1 MGRGD
6 VTDGLPRVLALVAE
20 ADGPSAWRIF
30 QPFAALT
37 SRGYPAADWDWKDN
51 PLLGEL
57 VATGRY
63 DAVILPR
70 LSWNDADEA
79 AAERWMAALHRAGL
93 ATIYEVDDDFFS
105 PQFLRQQRQ
114 AGLEAARCKSD
125 AELDAQRLAR
135 IRALQRCDGVTVSS
149 HRLATVVRQYVAADV
164 PVCVVPNAIDWRW
177 YCAVLTAWRTA
188 ARMAARVKP
197 ALVPPS
203 NTVTIGWAGGARPD
217 ADVAVMAQAW
227 AAVGKMRPQTRFVVQ
242 GYHPTVIDEAL
253 TDAALAAERVEWRP
267 WLPLEQY
274 PAGLAGV
281 QIACA
286 PLADA
291 PFNRCKCVTGETLV
305 NTAWGLEPLAS
316 LGQSCAVGGTMPV
329 TVIVWTTTG
338 WQVATEFYSGGEQE
352 VLTVTTEDGFQ
363 ITGTEEHPVRRAD
376 GSWVLLRDLRVG
388 DDLRL
393 EPVQLFDKERAVAF
407 NPWAIRNRR
416 AADQSG
422 ESLPRVCIDRHWGA
436 LLGYLIGDGNI
447 GKNAVRITCDKQDED
462 VVADI
467 VAHFRA
473 IGIEP
478 TFKTV
483 RHNQPQYGGVDVC
496 ASSARFNDFL
506 WSLGVER
513 DGRKF
518 LGVPTIILKSPAHVV
533 HAFLAALFESD
544 GTVDQAN
551 SRASFTTMSARLAR
565 EVQLLLTAFGVRA
578 RTEAVFNRR
587 YQRSYFRVVLNRA
600 ALDEFASGVGFVG
613 ARKREKVAAAVA
625 KPHSN
630 RFRPQRWADKVATI
644 ERGRAP
650 VYDLTVPNGHEFAA
664 NGLMVHNTPI
674 KAMEAAAL
682 GAAVVAS
689 PTVYGSVIVDGESGA
704 LCRTVEEWTA
714 ALLRLVDDAR
724 LRRQWARALRHR
736 VEKHHT
742 LEGNLWRWPAAWQTI
757 LEAFRKTHTRRLLA
771 C

>member
-93 ATIYEVDDDFFS
+93 AVIYEVDDDFFS

-114 AGLEAARCKSD
+114 AGLEAARGKSD

-149 HRLATVVRQYVAADV
+149 SRLATVVRQYVAADM
-164 PVCVVPNAIDWRW
+164 PVCVVPNAIDWQWHR
-177 YCAVLTAWRTA
+177 AVLAAWRSA
-188 ARMAARVKP
+188 AQTAARVKP

-217 ADVAVMAQAW
+217 ADVLLMAQAW

-242 GYHPTVIDEAL
+242 GYHPTAIDEAL
-253 TDAALAAERVEWRP
+253 AGAALAAERVEWRP

-286 PLADA
+286 PLADT
-291 PFNRCKCVTGETLV
+291 PFARCK
-305 NTAWGLEPLAS
+305 
-316 LGQSCAVGGTMPV
+316 
-329 TVIVWTTTG
+329 
-338 WQVATEFYSGGEQE
+338 
-352 VLTVTTEDGFQ
+352 
-363 ITGTEEHPVRRAD
+363 
-376 GSWVLLRDLRVG
+376 
-388 DDLRL
+388 
-393 EPVQLFDKERAVAF
+393 
-407 NPWAIRNRR
+407 
-416 AADQSG
+416 
-422 ESLPRVCIDRHWGA
+422 
-436 LLGYLIGDGNI
+436 
-447 GKNAVRITCDKQDED
+447 
-462 VVADI
+462 
-467 VAHFRA
+467 
-473 IGIEP
+473 
-478 TFKTV
+478 
-483 RHNQPQYGGVDVC
+483 
-496 ASSARFNDFL
+496 
-506 WSLGVER
+506 
-513 DGRKF
+513 
-518 LGVPTIILKSPAHVV
+518 
-533 HAFLAALFESD
+533 
-544 GTVDQAN
+544 
-551 SRASFTTMSARLAR
+551 
-565 EVQLLLTAFGVRA
+565 
-578 RTEAVFNRR
+578 
-587 YQRSYFRVVLNRA
+587 
-600 ALDEFASGVGFVG
+600 
-613 ARKREKVAAAVA
+613 
-625 KPHSN
+625 
-630 RFRPQRWADKVATI
+630 
-644 ERGRAP
+644 
-650 VYDLTVPNGHEFAA
+650 
-664 NGLMVHNTPI
+664 TPI
-674 KAMEAAAL
+674 KVMEAAAL

-704 LCRTVEEWTA
+704 LCRTVDEWTA
-714 ALLRLVDDAR
+714 ALLRLVDEPR
-724 LRRQWARALRHR
+724 TRRQWARALRHR